1 MFSFGARLASQLFLL
16 YTLHAY
22 MHMYA
27 LIKAGKIARIKGK
40 GDTYNGRGI
49 HDQLSVR
56 CA

>member
-22 MHMYA
+22 THMYA